1 MNTTKSQCAR
11 IRRIVHK
18 DFNLY
23 APNFLKI
30 TTKGESG
37 QEGLAYLRLN
47 KVQQL
52 LNEKFEKQLKEKGR
66 VRAII
71 LKGRQF
77 GCSTL
82 IGGRY
87 YWKTTHNPGKQAFVI
102 SHCGDT
108 TDILFGMVKRFH
120 ENIPPLFRV
129 STDKENAK
137 ELNFNKIDSRFR
149 VGTAGSKNVGRG
161 GTIHYLHGSEVAS
174 WENASELVAG
184 LFQCIPDAPG
194 SEAIFEST
202 SQGPNNFFH
211 SFWQQAIKGEIE
223 YEPMFISWAMFE
235 EYSRQAPIGFSK
247 SAEELELAEIYGLTN
262 DQLYWRRKKIE
273 QFEIAGNDG
282 LVLFKHE
289 YPLSIQ
295 DAFQA
300 KDSRS
305 FIKSEHVARAR
316 KTIAQGFGPLVVGV
330 DPATEAGKDR
340 TSIIKRQG
348 RKAFDLVSYPH
359 MDTMSLVGV
368 LVKIIEKDNPNK
380 MFIDFTGVGVGVVD
394 RLRELGYGNIIIPVH
409 AGSKAMDSTRHINKK
424 HEMWWYMKEWVSNEN
439 ELVSIPD
446 VESLHNDLCSVQFDG
461 DIGADSQG
469 RFKLQSKSKMHKSPD
484 EADALALT
492 FALPISA
499 TSSVNAR
506 SLMNPTLRLR
516 T

>member
-23 APNFLKI
+23 APNLLKI
-30 TTKGESG
+30 TTKGDTG
-37 QEGLAYLRLN
+37 QEGLVYLRLN
-47 KVQQL
+47 KVQKFL
-52 LNEKFEKQLKEKGR
+52 HEKFEKQLKEKGR
-66 VRAII
+66 VRTII

-161 GTIHYLHGSEVAS
+161 GTIHYMHGSEVAS

-202 SQGPNNFFH
+202 SNGPNNFFH

-247 SAEELELAEIYGLTN
+247 SAEECELAELYGLTN

-273 QFEIAGNDG
+273 QFSIAGKDG
-282 LVLFKHE
+282 LVFFKHE
-289 YPLSIQ
+289 YPLCIQ

-300 KDSRS
+300 KDSLT
-305 FIKSEHVARAR
+305 FIKSEYVTRAR
-316 KTIAQGFGPLVVGV
+316 MSKTEGYGPLLIGV
-330 DPATEAGKDR
+330 DPATGAGKDR
-340 TSIIKRQG
+340 SSIIKRQG
-348 RKAFDLVSYPH
+348 RKAFDLESYTNV
-359 MDTMSLVGV
+359 DTRELADKIH
-368 LVKIIEKDNPNK
+368 KIIEKCKPDK
-380 MFIDFTGVGVGVVD
+380 VFVDFTGVGVGVVD
-394 RLRELGYGNIIIPVH
+394 NLRHMGHRDIVVPVN
-409 AGSKAMDSTRHINKK
+409 AGSKSLDPERYPNKR
-424 HEMWWYMKEWVSNEN
+424 HEMWGKMKDWLIDEN
-439 ELVSIPD
+439 EQVSIPD
-446 VESLHNDLCSVQFDG
+446 LESLHNDLCSVKFEG
-461 DIGADSQG
+461 IGSDSNG
-469 RFKLQSKSKMHKSPD
+469 RVLLQSKDKMHKSPD

-492 FALPISA
+492 FALPV
-499 TSSVNAR
+499 SSRSNVNTR
-506 SLMNPTLRLR
+506 TFMNPTLRLR